1 MTITPIGVSRV
12 TVVIVNWN
20 GRAHLDECLASL
32 RAQQLRDPF
41 EIVVVDNGSTDGSAA
56 LLARHQALPGPS
68 LHVLAN
74 GTNRGFAAANNQGIA
89 ASASPFVALLN
100 NDTAVEPG
108 WLAALLTVMERD
120 GSIGC
125 CASKILAYQDHA
137 IFDNVGHVV
146 FADGLTRGRGRL
158 QVDRGQYERP
168 EEVFCISGCAALLRR
183 RMLDDI
189 GLFDEAFFAYCE
201 DADLGFRAQLRGWR
215 CVYVPAAVVYHKFS
229 AASAPFSAF
238 KALQVERNR
247 AWLAVKNLP
256 GPLLLASPLFTL
268 LRYWWQ
274 AVGALTGRGASG
286 RFVEDGVGSRGM
298 LATLLLRAYWQALLG
313 LPRVLRQRRAIQA
326 RRTASTRE
334 VWSWLR
340 RSGVGAREIALLE

>member
-1 MTITPIGVSRV
+1 MTTPPAGAPRV

-20 GRAHLDECLASL
+20 GRAHLDECLTSL
-32 RAQQLRDPF
+32 RAQRLREPF

-56 LLARHQALPGPS
+56 LLADHQALPGS
-68 LHVLAN
+68 RLRVIAN
-74 GTNRGFAAANNQGIA
+74 ETNRGFAAANNQGIA
-89 ASASPFVALLN
+89 ASASPFIALLN

-108 WLAALLTVMERD
+108 WLAALLDTMERD
-120 GSIGC
+120 GSIGS
-125 CASKILAYQDHA
+125 CASKILSYQDHA
-137 IFDNVGHVV
+137 IIDNVGHVV

-158 QVDRGQYERP
+158 QVDRGQYARP

-183 RMLDDI
+183 RMLDDS
-189 GLFDEAFFAYCE
+189 GPFDEAFFAYCE
-201 DADLGFRAQLRGWR
+201 DADLGFRARLRGWR
-215 CVYVPAAVVYHKFS
+215 CVYVPEAVVYHKFS

-247 AWLAVKNLP
+247 AWLALKNLP
-256 GPLLLASPLFTL
+256 WPLLLASPFFTL

-274 AVGALTGRGASG
+274 GVGALTGRGASG
-286 RFVEDGVGSRGM
+286 RFVEDGVGSRGV

-334 VWSWLR
+334 VWAWLR
-340 RSGVGAREIALLE
+340 RYGVGAREIALLE